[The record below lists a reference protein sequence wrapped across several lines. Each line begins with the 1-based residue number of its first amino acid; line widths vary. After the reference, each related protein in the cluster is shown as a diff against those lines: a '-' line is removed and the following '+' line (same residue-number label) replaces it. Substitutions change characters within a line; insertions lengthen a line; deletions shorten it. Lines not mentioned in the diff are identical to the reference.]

1 MTLGKRLGD
10 GARRSASRR
19 LSSRTIWALL
29 RIRSAISPSEASKKI
44 SLSGSQTPAGRNKHE
59 KFSLPRG
66 EIRRFALFLVV
77 GVLAASTALL
87 LRALL
92 NRFVLF
98 ELAVAMAQLAG
109 LMVAFALDRIIIFT
123 KFSGSLAGAL
133 SRFFVVNLFS
143 LTILTVVSA
152 VFYRS
157 VLPLLGWSFY
167 PDYTAH
173 FIGMGATA
181 LPSYFGHRFFSFR
194 VRGGS
199 QGLIAAPPSGE
210 NKTEPTVP
218 HARGSTGC
226 TGVGRSIAGGT
237 YADKGSPRFRLL
249 TDLDQ
254 MPGQIALLC
263 G

>member
-1 MTLGKRLGD
+1 MLVRGWR
-10 GARRSASRR
+10 ARFDPYQRSGQRQ
-19 LSSRTIWALL
+19 L
-29 RIRSAISPSEASKKI
+29 
-44 SLSGSQTPAGRNKHE
+44 LSGSLLTVIKTGRGDLAQNDDSEIKRTAGMPYYKNEDLPLPAREHLLEYAQQVHLRDPASMKS
-59 KFSLPRG
+59 FTLPRG
-66 EIRRFALFLVV
+66 EIRRFTLFLVV

-98 ELAVAMAQLAG
+98 ELAVAMAQFAG

-123 KFSGSLAGAL
+123 KFSGSLAGAF

-157 VLPLLGWSFY
+157 VLPLIGWSLY

-181 LPSYFGHRFFSFR
+181 LPSYFGHRFYSFR
-194 VRGGS
+194 
-199 QGLIAAPPSGE
+199 A
-210 NKTEPTVP
+210 
-218 HARGSTGC
+218 
-226 TGVGRSIAGGT
+226 
-237 YADKGSPRFRLL
+237 
-249 TDLDQ
+249 
-254 MPGQIALLC
+254 
-263 G
+263 